1 MAKTG
6 RTDLGLS
13 PHPATYVLNV
23 PQAEKA
29 GQVFAAGAV
38 LQLSSGYLIGSAT
51 GTLSTGYGIAIDSGQ
66 DLAADGDAKASIY
79 RFEQGAMYEGT
90 LNGVLAQANIGT
102 TAKLAQA
109 SGGIPTFTV
118 ETGGTQKWRIVGPAP
133 GWEVG
138 DTNARIYAIPFDSF
152 IEQGGGN
159 E

>member
-6 RTDLGLS
+6 RTDIGLS
-13 PHPATYVLNV
+13 PHPHTYILNV
-23 PQAEKA
+23 PQPEKA
-29 GQVFAAGAV
+29 SQTFASGAV
-38 LQLSSGYLIGSAT
+38 LQLSAGFLIGSGT
-51 GTLSTGYGIAIDSGQ
+51 GTLSTGYGIAIDAGQ
-66 DLAADGDAKASIY
+66 DFAEDGDGKASNF
-79 RFEQGAMYEGT
+79 RFEQGQMYEGT
-90 LNGVLAQANIGT
+90 LNGVLAATDIGT

-109 SGGIPTFTV
+109 AGGIPTFTV